1 MDKNQKIV
9 VAVALVCMALV
20 VLVTP
25 IQKDFRISPKSSL
38 DTLEVRLWLSVVF
51 FGGAAYMVYRLI
63 IDKGKK
69 E

>member
-1 MDKNQKIV
+1 MNKNQKIV

-25 IQKDFRISPKSSL
+25 IHKDFRISPKSSL
-38 DTLEVRLWLSVVF
+38 DTLEVRFWLSIVF

-63 IDKGKK
+63 IDKDKN

>member
-38 DTLEVRLWLSVVF
+38 DTLEVRLWLSLVF

-63 IDKGKK
+63 VDKGKNK
-69 E
+69 